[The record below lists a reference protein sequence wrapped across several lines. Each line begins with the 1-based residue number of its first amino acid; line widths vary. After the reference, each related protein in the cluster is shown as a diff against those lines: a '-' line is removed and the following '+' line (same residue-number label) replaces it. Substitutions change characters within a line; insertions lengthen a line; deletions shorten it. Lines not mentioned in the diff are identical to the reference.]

1 MSKKGKPPA
10 TPKPGGGT
18 PVVRGGKGSGKK

>member
-10 TPKPGGGT
+10 TPKPS
-18 PVVRGGKGSGKK
+18 KGISVTNGEKGPGKK